1 MTLHKWN
8 IQFLGQRQYLAP
20 DLATARKMA
29 MGDIA
34 VTPSQLGISINGY
47 MDLGPVGEV
56 DLDLANDE
64 QHLKELE
71 EE

>member
-1 MTLHKWN
+1 MKLHKWN

-20 DLATARKMA
+20 DLETARKMA

-47 MDLGPVGEV
+47 MDLGPVGE
-56 DLDLANDE
+56 
-64 QHLKELE
+64 E
-71 EE
+71 E

>member
-1 MTLHKWN
+1 MTIHKWN

-20 DLATARKMA
+20 DLDTARKMA

-34 VTPSQLGISINGY
+34 NTPKNIGLSINGH
-47 MDLGPVGEV
+47 MDLGPVM
-56 DLDLANDE
+56 
-64 QHLKELE
+64 E